1 MHFLLQKDKKNT
13 GLEFLIKITCTN
25 FRECSTSIKIIVQ
38 TFSVNKNVSTKRVDE
53 SKRVVNACKRVKT
66 SGKQVET
73 SGKRVKTSGKRVET
87 SGKRV
92 KTTGKRME
100 TIDIQ

>member
-1 MHFLLQKDKKNT
+1 MT
-13 GLEFLIKITCTN
+13 GHDNYYLERILTFFF
-25 FRECSTSIKIIVQ
+25 FRLSSDDLVIFSI
-38 TFSVNKNVSTKRVDE
+38 STKRVDE

-66 SGKQVET
+66 SGK
-73 SGKRVKTSGKRVET
+73 RVET
-87 SGKRV
+87 SGKLV